1 METGNNN
8 LNSDAK
14 AYFIQQGQSIN
25 KLNDIL
31 DSNILSH
38 YIGKWFSYMIELSL
52 YILFSVIVIAV
63 IMIPLTQTI
72 THEINSTTQVTM
84 QIKNDEYIVF
94 ILIFK
99 LVCVLISLP
108 ILLFAILLG
117 RNRKKNTLIRKAY
130 EESALMKERFDAASK
145 SLNL

>member
-130 EESALMKERFDAASK
+130 IWVITKRIK
-145 SLNL
+145 

>member
-1 METGNNN
+1 METVNSN
-8 LNSDAK
+8 LNSEAK

-99 LVCVLISLP
+99 LVCVLLSLP

-117 RNRKKNTLIRKAY
+117 RNRKKSIH
-130 EESALMKERFDAASK
+130 
-145 SLNL
+145 

>member
-1 METGNNN
+1 METVNSN
-8 LNSDAK
+8 LNSEAK

-38 YIGKWFSYMIELSL
+38 YIGTWFSYMIELSL

-99 LVCVLISLP
+99 LVCVLLSLP

-117 RNRKKNTLIRKAY
+117 RNRKKSIH
-130 EESALMKERFDAASK
+130 
-145 SLNL
+145 

>member
-1 METGNNN
+1 METVNNN
-8 LNSDAK
+8 LNSEAK

-99 LVCVLISLP
+99 LVCVLLSLP

-117 RNRKKNTLIRKAY
+117 RNRKKSIH
-130 EESALMKERFDAASK
+130 
-145 SLNL
+145 

>member
-1 METGNNN
+1 
-8 LNSDAK
+8 
-14 AYFIQQGQSIN
+14 
-25 KLNDIL
+25 
-31 DSNILSH
+31 
-38 YIGKWFSYMIELSL
+38 
-52 YILFSVIVIAV
+52 
-63 IMIPLTQTI
+63 MIPLTQTI